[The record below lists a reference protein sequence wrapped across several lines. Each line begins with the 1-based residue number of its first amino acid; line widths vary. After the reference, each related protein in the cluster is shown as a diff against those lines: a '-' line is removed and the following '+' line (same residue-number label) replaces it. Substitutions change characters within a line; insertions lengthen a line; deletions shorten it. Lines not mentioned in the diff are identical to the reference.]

1 MLGLSKH
8 EAFWTK
14 KLTWEPLWNRKFGGP
29 GITRFKTLAIFRG
42 RIAFYVLTTPFH
54 SLTCPL
60 RLESSRSCQWLTR
73 LKPKAVRGRWHTP
86 IIFAYIHFNIF
97 SQNTEKKII
106 SWSCGAYCFYTA
118 LVCSTRQQPSCHSRD
133 GLYLIQLSLGHT
145 LCLNAHCNW
154 NSGSLGIKRV
164 EYPVTSLL

>member
-1 MLGLSKH
+1 MMNNKPMQDLSKH

-29 GITRFKTLAIFRG
+29 GTTRFKTLAIFRG

-97 SQNTEKKII
+97 RKIPKRKSFLGPAVHIVSIPHWYALPGNSHPVIQETVCISFSSKKVTRTHIVSQ
-106 SWSCGAYCFYTA
+106 CR
-118 LVCSTRQQPSCHSRD
+118 L
-133 GLYLIQLSLGHT
+133 
-145 LCLNAHCNW
+145 
-154 NSGSLGIKRV
+154 
-164 EYPVTSLL
+164 